1 MILLCRAIWGYL
13 WICPMCK
20 WLFGAICGSA
30 PCVSVR
36 VYYAS
41 IAKLVLISR
50 PGSCWPPTAHT
61 QEATLSTTTAADLRP
76 HRRNAG
82 ANGAR
87 SSQNPRRTGG
97 VRRGLR
103 AEGCASPPKV
113 GRSGR
118 EVAALGEHVGAG
130 LALLGAA
137 SPRGSCTTLTAPS
150 GSSRARQP
158 IGRTPRAQAA
168 PVS

>member
-1 MILLCRAIWGYL
+1 VDLPY
-13 WICPMCK
+13 
-20 WLFGAICGSA
+20 
-30 PCVSVR
+30 VYVR
-36 VYYAS
+36 GYYAS
-41 IAKLVLISR
+41 IAMLVLFGGVGAQELGGCYWSNFPTRIVLAAD
-50 PGSCWPPTAHT
+50 GS

-97 VRRGLR
+97 VDRGLR

-118 EVAALGEHVGAG
+118 GVAALGEHVGAG
-130 LALLGAA
+130 LALLGSVSERVVHHAH
-137 SPRGSCTTLTAPS
+137 C
-150 GSSRARQP
+150 
-158 IGRTPRAQAA
+158 
-168 PVS
+168 PVW